1 LSVAACAPT
10 IAARGVANDTPVL
23 TDTDF
28 ITRDG
33 LHLPLRHW
41 DAAHPKAIVVALH
54 GMSDYSRAFAMP
66 APWWAERGITT
77 IAYDQRGFGGAPNA
91 GTWAGGDAMR
101 DDLSDA
107 VEAAHVKYPDLPV
120 YALGE
125 SMGGAVL
132 LSALASARPPK
143 VSGAILISPA
153 VWSRGDMP
161 MLYRV
166 ALWSV
171 AHTLPGMHLSG
182 SGLKI
187 WASDNIEVLRMN
199 GADPLFQKTANA
211 GAVYGLVN
219 LMDDAR
225 NAPAHLAGSPPILFL
240 YGGNDQVIPAKPTQ
254 AVVAALGARATVH
267 RYPDGYHMLLRDL
280 HAEPRWKDVA
290 DWVLQPR

>member
-1 LSVAACAPT
+1 MAS
-10 IAARGVANDTPVL
+10 DTPVL

-66 APWWAERGITT
+66 APWWAEQGITT

-101 DDLSDA
+101 GDLADA
-107 VEAAHVKYPDLPV
+107 VDAAHAKYPGLPV

-132 LSALASARPPK
+132 LSALASARPPR
-143 VSGAILISPA
+143 VSGAILIAPA
-153 VWSRGDMP
+153 VWSRGDMA

-187 WASDNIEVLRMN
+187 WASDNIEMLRMN
-199 GADPLFQKTANA
+199 GADPLFQKNANA

-225 NAPAHLAGSPPILFL
+225 NAPAHLTNPPPILFL
-240 YGGNDQVIPAKPTQ
+240 YGGNDQVIPAKPTE
-254 AVVAALGARATVH
+254 AVVAALGPRAEVH
-267 RYPDGYHMLLRDL
+267 RYPGGYHMLLRDL

-290 DWVLQPR
+290 DWVLKPR